1 MAHKN
6 KVSLFKQASDIL
18 VSKVRFGQSRH
29 QAKSNGEDHLYIF
42 SRQTLR
48 NYLTVAKQFC
58 VFCKT
63 NYHCKTIAECRQHVD
78 DFIRFR
84 STGCSPWTVKKEAAA
99 LAKLFGCSSTE
110 FVSTM
115 PRHRAE
121 IKRSRLPA
129 KRDAHFSEKRNADLV
144 NFCRSTGLR
153 RSEVEALR
161 GDDYTFENG
170 EMYIHVRHGKGGKER
185 YAVVIGDIEPV
196 LRLMERAG
204 DGKVFPRVHSA
215 ADIHSYRA
223 EYAASLYS
231 QLARPIKNVPKSQ
244 RYYCRLDKRKIV
256 YDRTAMRV
264 VSQMLGHNRI
274 NVIAENYLYTIQ

>member
-1 MAHKN
+1 M
-6 KVSLFKQASDIL
+6 
-18 VSKVRFGQSRH
+18 
-29 QAKSNGEDHLYIF
+29 
-42 SRQTLR
+42 
-48 NYLTVAKQFC
+48 
-58 VFCKT
+58 
-63 NYHCKTIAECRQHVD
+63 
-78 DFIRFR
+78 
-84 STGCSPWTVKKEAAA
+84 
-99 LAKLFGCSSTE
+99 AKLFGCSSTE
-110 FVSTM
+110 FVSTL

-129 KRDAHFSEKRNADLV
+129 KRDAHFSVKRNADLI

-153 RSEVEALR
+153 RSEVEELR

-185 YAVVIGDIEPV
+185 YAVVIGDIEPI

-215 ADIHSYRA
+215 ADIHAYRA
-223 EYAASLYS
+223 QYAAELYS
-231 QLARPIKNVPKSQ
+231 QLARPVKTIPKSQ
-244 RYYCRLDKRKIV
+244 RYYCRLDKKSVV
-256 YDRTAMRV
+256 YDRRAMKT